1 MSTPI
6 QIDVLIGRAIVDI
19 DNESTTLESNIAKLV
34 VDSKRILLFQKPLML
49 TN

>member
-6 QIDVLIGRAIVDI
+6 QIDVSIGRAIVDI
-19 DNESTTLESNIAKLV
+19 DNKSTTIESNIAKLV
-34 VDSKRILLFQKPLML
+34 VDSKRILLFQK